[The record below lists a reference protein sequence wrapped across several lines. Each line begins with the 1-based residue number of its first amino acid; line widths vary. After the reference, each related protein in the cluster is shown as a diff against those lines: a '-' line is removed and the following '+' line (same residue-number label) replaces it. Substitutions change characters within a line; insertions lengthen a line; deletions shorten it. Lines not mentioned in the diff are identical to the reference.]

1 VKHTYVTLDGAVFQ
15 ETWGSNTLIFGYD
28 ENGQPFSVTYN
39 GATYYY
45 VLNQQGDV
53 IRIVNSAGATKCSYT
68 YDAWGNVI
76 ASTGTASGIGA
87 VNPLLYRG
95 YYYDAELG
103 MYYLQSRYYDPAVK
117 RFVNADSMGN
127 P

>member
-1 VKHTYVTLDGAVFQ
+1 
-15 ETWGSNTLIFGYD
+15 
-28 ENGQPFSVTYN
+28 
-39 GATYYY
+39 
-45 VLNQQGDV
+45 
-53 IRIVNSAGATKCSYT
+53 
-68 YDAWGNVI
+68 VI
-76 ASTGTASGIGA
+76 AITDTASGIGA